1 MQVPPHMREAG
12 GSCPLSSHFFLPR
25 PSWAADVGSRCGQQM
40 WAADVGHRCG
50 TQAWDAGMGRSP
62 LIVGKLGCLDN
73 VPFDGDSLRN
83 ACAV

>member
-1 MQVPPHMREAG
+1 MHVLPHMREAG
-12 GSCPLSSHFFLPR
+12 GVLPTFLPLF
-25 PSWAADVGSRCGQQM
+25 PPTPIVGRRCGQQM

-83 ACAV
+83 ACAF